1 MTQETVQYF
10 NQIKLPD
17 NIKLIILDF
26 DNTCYLY
33 EPCHK
38 TALEVVKIWFA
49 KEISPKINF
58 EEKYR
63 EAQEVVKKR
72 IPNQGASHSRILYF
86 KNMLESVGNIDSVK
100 NSLLMENMYWKT
112 FIEKMKPVSGLIDFL
127 TECKEKNL
135 TIAMVS
141 DLTTTIQCEKITSL
155 GISQFVDVLV
165 TSEEA
170 GAEKPDP
177 ICFKLVLEKTQRKID
192 ETVVIGDSLERDI
205 LGAKKLG
212 TSSIL
217 IIH

>member
-10 NQIKLPD
+10 NQIKLP
-17 NIKLIILDF
+17 NHIKLIILDF

-38 TALEVVKIWFA
+38 TALDVVKIWFSN
-49 KEISPKINF
+49 EISHTIDFEKIY
-58 EEKYR
+58 KG
-63 EAQEVVKKR
+63 AQELVKKR

-86 KNMLESVGNIDSVK
+86 KNILESVNNVDSIK
-100 NSLLMENMYWKT
+100 NSLVMEKMYWET
-112 FIEKMKPVSGLIDFL
+112 FIDKMKPVPGLIDFL
-127 TECKEKNL
+127 SECKEKNL
-135 TIAMVS
+135 TIAIVS

-177 ICFKLVLEKTQRKID
+177 ICFKLVLDKTGHKTN
-192 ETVVIGDSLERDI
+192 ETMIIGDSLGRDI
-205 LGAKKLG
+205 FGAKKLG

-217 IIH
+217 ITH